1 MSMMTLSQMRTREKE
16 IENWLNFLWDAKEIE
31 PSIRFGEF
39 NSLLREKEKLTSR
52 LMLAEANPKMARTL
66 GLLI

>member
-16 IENWLNFLWDAKEIE
+16 IENRLNFLWDAKEIE

-52 LMLAEANPKMARTL
+52 LMLAEVNPNMARTL

>member
-1 MSMMTLSQMRTREKE
+1 MMTLSQMRTREKE
-16 IENWLNFLWDAKEIE
+16 IENRLNFLWDAKEIE

-52 LMLAEANPKMARTL
+52 LMLAETNPKMARTL

>member
-1 MSMMTLSQMRTREKE
+1 MMTLSQMRTREKE
-16 IENWLNFLWDAKEIE
+16 IENRLNFLWDAKEIE

-52 LMLAEANPKMARTL
+52 LMLAEANPKMARTV